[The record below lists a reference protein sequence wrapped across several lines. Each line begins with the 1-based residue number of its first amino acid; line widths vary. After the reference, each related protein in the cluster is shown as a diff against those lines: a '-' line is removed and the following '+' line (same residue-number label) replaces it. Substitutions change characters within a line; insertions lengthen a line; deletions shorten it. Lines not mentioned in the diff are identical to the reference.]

1 VILRRDRFGELIGRQ
16 LDLFV
21 RDYPEVIEEVAE
33 RLAAYNAA
41 ERDEAEELFGDYIDA
56 VETGTELLADLRDA
70 YARTLEEGIDERY
83 EREFNGAVARR
94 LPPFAL
100 EIENR

>member
-1 VILRRDRFGELIGRQ
+1 VIFRRGGFGEVIRRQ
-16 LDLFV
+16 LDLFE
-21 RDYPEVIEEVAE
+21 REYPEVITEAHE
-33 RLAAYNAA
+33 RLEAYNRAD
-41 ERDEAEELFGDYIDA
+41 RDEAEELYGDYVDA
-56 VETGTELLADLRDA
+56 VETGTEILADLRDA

-83 EREFNGAVARR
+83 EREFNAAVARR